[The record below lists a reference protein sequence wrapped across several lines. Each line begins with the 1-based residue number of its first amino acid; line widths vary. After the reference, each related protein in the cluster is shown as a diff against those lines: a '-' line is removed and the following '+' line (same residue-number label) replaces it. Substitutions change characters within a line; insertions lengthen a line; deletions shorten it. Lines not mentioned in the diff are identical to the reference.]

1 MSKGQTRIIL
11 DKLGSHLV
19 PDSLCHG
26 SSSLDCFSAWEE
38 ENQRGFM
45 IYGLGDHLG
54 HVTKAI
60 EKYFR
65 KTDSWRLN
73 WLKSVQPRRH
83 PITFSLRWG
92 CGGVWKYVM
101 DCQAIFIRE
110 KLTVWFMAFSTWF
123 LADSVK
129 KNKAQYTK
137 HTLPVDLPIA
147 LPGFFQQIKVPSRNL
162 RKLIFA
168 LEIACIL

>member
-1 MSKGQTRIIL
+1 
-11 DKLGSHLV
+11 
-19 PDSLCHG
+19 
-26 SSSLDCFSAWEE
+26 
-38 ENQRGFM
+38 M

-92 CGGVWKYVM
+92 CGGV
-101 DCQAIFIRE
+101 
-110 KLTVWFMAFSTWF
+110 
-123 LADSVK
+123 
-129 KNKAQYTK
+129 
-137 HTLPVDLPIA
+137 
-147 LPGFFQQIKVPSRNL
+147 
-162 RKLIFA
+162 
-168 LEIACIL
+168 